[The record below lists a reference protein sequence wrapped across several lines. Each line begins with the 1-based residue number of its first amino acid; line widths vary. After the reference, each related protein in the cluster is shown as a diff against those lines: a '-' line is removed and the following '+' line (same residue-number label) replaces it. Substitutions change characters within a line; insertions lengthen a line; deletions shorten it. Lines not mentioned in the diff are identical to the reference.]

1 MTYSYDIYNAVH
13 GEFHNVLVTNP
24 KVFLESQTH
33 QFVGQ
38 YLWARNQFVYPYS
51 LPSNINVPLLIGIGI
66 TCTLRSCT

>member
-33 QFVGQ
+33 QFVD
-38 YLWARNQFVYPYS
+38 LCPLAHNRFAYPYS